1 MNLIFK
7 VASPCFAAALV
18 LMATAQTTKQVTP
31 SNRSEATVR
40 SLYREVRRHAP
51 SGLPSDSDMPIF
63 APYLS
68 ESLRRKISLAE
79 ACGNDWNRHN
89 RGQMVK
95 APFAWSEFG
104 LFSGANERTSPATF
118 HIASIQ
124 RVKDGSFRVD
134 VAFTYRTGD
143 GSGLWHVT
151 DRLIKED
158 GRFVLDDVLFPKDDS
173 GETSTLTGILS
184 EGCEGAH
191 WVGEGGH
198 KK

>member
-1 MNLIFK
+1 MNLIVK

-31 SNRSEATVR
+31 SNRPEATVR
-40 SLYREVRRHAP
+40 SLYREVQRLAP
-51 SGLPSDSDMPIF
+51 SGLPSDSDMRIF

-68 ESLRRKISLAE
+68 ESLRRTIGLAE
-79 ACGNDWNRHN
+79 ACGNDWNRQN

-95 APFAWSEFG
+95 PPFAWSEFG

-118 HIASIQ
+118 HIASIE
-124 RVKDGSFRVD
+124 RVKDGSFW
-134 VAFTYRTGD
+134 VAVEFTYRPGD
-143 GSGLWHVT
+143 GPGVWHVT
-151 DRLIKED
+151 DRVIQEN

-173 GETSTLTGILS
+173 GESSTLTGILS

-198 KK
+198 